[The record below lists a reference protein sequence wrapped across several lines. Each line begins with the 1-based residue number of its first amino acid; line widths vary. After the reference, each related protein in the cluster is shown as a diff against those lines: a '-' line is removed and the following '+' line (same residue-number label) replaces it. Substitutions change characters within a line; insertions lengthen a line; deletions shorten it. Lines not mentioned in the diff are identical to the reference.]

1 MHVFRSISQFI
12 FGISFEVSMSK
23 RKRIYHPLNTP
34 MEIQQAIAS
43 NDPHSL
49 RPEEWLAILNAV
61 KAKYALSKK
70 RAVNKKRH
78 RHRNPNWPSSIRA
91 AAWFAANR
99 REVIDEPRRVA
110 SPQALPADFPA
121 ELESAAQPA
130 VNGYELQWARQ
141 EAAMQSAEIPEQI
154 TVPQPPKPSEPV
166 PPKKGEPGYATWLL
180 NEIAKRKAAGT
191 WVE

>member
-1 MHVFRSISQFI
+1 MSSGRFHNYFEFL
-12 FGISFEVSMSK
+12 FEVSMPK
-23 RKRIYHPLNTP
+23 RKGIYHPLNTP
-34 MEIQQAIAS
+34 MAIQQAIAS

-99 REVIDEPRRVA
+99 REVIDEPRPA
-110 SPQALPADFPA
+110 SSPQTMPAAFQTQT
-121 ELESAAQPA
+121 ESAAA
-130 VNGYELQWARQ
+130 VNGYDLQWARQ
-141 EAAMQSAEIPEQI
+141 EAAAQAAEICEQ
-154 TVPQPPKPSEPV
+154 VSGPQPPKPSEPA
-166 PPKKGEPGYATWLL
+166 PPKKGEPGYLKWLL
-180 NEIAKRKAAGT
+180 EEADRRGLGRS
-191 WVE
+191 